1 MKTVERQHLSPTH
14 CSDIR
19 IQQSSSL
26 FSFQPVHFFDIVEEV
41 DITLA
46 INTCNVR
53 VQRNDGEQLPS
64 YATLE
69 FSQGDTNGNG
79 AGNDC
84 SIQPVHL

>member
-1 MKTVERQHLSPTH
+1 MKAGCINLISTH

-19 IQQSSSL
+19 IQQPSSVVL
-26 FSFQPVHFFDIVEEV
+26 FQQVHVFNTVEED
-41 DITLA
+41 DIMEAL
-46 INTCNVR
+46 NSHNGR
-53 VQRNDGEQLPS
+53 VQRNDVEQFPS

-84 SIQPVHL
+84 SVQHVHL

>member
-1 MKTVERQHLSPTH
+1 LIPTH
-14 CSDIR
+14 FSDIH
-19 IQQSSSL
+19 IQQPSSL
-26 FSFQPVHFFDIVEEV
+26 LPFQRAHFFIIVEEV

-46 INTCNVR
+46 LNSHNVR
-53 VQRNDGEQLPS
+53 VQRNEGEQFPS